1 MSADTATQ
9 PINTANA
16 VQDGDPSPLTKVDS
30 AVQGLSSSPTEEK
43 TTKHRRTS
51 SSAPGVWNINDL
63 GMDFSFLSP
72 SFPCILVTLSSSSF
86 IKQILM
92 S

>member
-1 MSADTATQ
+1 MSAETATQ

-16 VQDGDPSPLTKVDS
+16 GKDADPIPLTKVDS

-43 TTKHRRTS
+43 KTSGHRRTS

-63 GMDFSFLSP
+63 GMYSLGVMFL
-72 SFPCILVTLSSSSF
+72 FMDLTLC
-86 IKQILM
+86 LA
-92 S
+92 

>member
-1 MSADTATQ
+1 MSADTAAQ

-16 VQDGDPSPLTKVDS
+16 GQDADPSPLTKVDS

-51 SSAPGVWNINDL
+51 SSAPGVWNIHDL
-63 GMDFSFLSP
+63 GMSFLS
-72 SFPCILVTLSSSSF
+72 ILECPLISR
-86 IKQILM
+86 M
-92 S
+92 